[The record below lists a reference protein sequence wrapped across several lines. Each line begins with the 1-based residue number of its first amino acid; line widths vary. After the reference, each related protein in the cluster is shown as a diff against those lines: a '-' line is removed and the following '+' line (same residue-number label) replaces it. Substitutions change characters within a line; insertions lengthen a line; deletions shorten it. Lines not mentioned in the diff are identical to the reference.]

1 MASAVGRRQAMRI
14 LHLALVAGLFAIG
27 AAFGMLFWIGTAP
40 LLPADSAETI
50 AYAIAALALGPIVIG
65 LVWARPRVP
74 ARRPDQPAEEFWE
87 DPNAGSRALILWAIW
102 EGSAI
107 LGAGGTLLTG
117 SLVPAAAG
125 LMALALLI
133 THGPG
138 HLDQSRGHA

>member
-1 MASAVGRRQAMRI
+1 MRI
-14 LHLALVAGLFAIG
+14 LHLALVAGLLAIG
-27 AAFGMLFWIGTAP
+27 AAFGMLFWTGTAP
-40 LLPADSAETI
+40 LLLAGSAETV

-87 DPNAGSRALILWAIW
+87 DPTAGSRALLLWAIW
-102 EGSAI
+102 EGGAI
-107 LGAGGTLLTG
+107 LGATGTLLTG

-138 HLDQSRGHA
+138 HLDRSEGHA

>member
-1 MASAVGRRQAMRI
+1 MRI
-14 LHLALVAGLFAIG
+14 LHLALVAGLLAIG
-27 AAFGMLFWIGTAP
+27 AAFGTLLWLGTAP
-40 LLPADSAETI
+40 LFPAGGADTL

-65 LVWARPRVP
+65 VAWARPRVP

-87 DPNAGSRALILWAIW
+87 DPTTRSRVMLLWAIW
-102 EGSAI
+102 DGGAI
-107 LGAGGTLLTG
+107 LGATGTLLTG

-138 HLDQSRGHA
+138 HLDRPQGHA